1 MPRYVLPL
9 LLLIAL
15 AIGAV
20 YRVKGAVYVLE
31 DELRLVEAGIED
43 ATWRIKGLETD
54 LAYLTRPAR
63 MATLAAEIGM
73 RPVTAGKIIEPER
86 LGKRRELE
94 LAGRPLTVRL
104 GSGGEVTWRAKPA
117 VPFTLVAGEDG

>member
-20 YRVKGAVYVLE
+20 YRIKGAVYGLE

-43 ATWRIKGLETD
+43 ATWRVKGLETD

-73 RPVTAGKIIEPER
+73 RPVTAGKILEPER

-94 LAGRPLTVRL
+94 LAARPLTVRL

-117 VPFTLVAGEDG
+117 VPFTLVAGEGR